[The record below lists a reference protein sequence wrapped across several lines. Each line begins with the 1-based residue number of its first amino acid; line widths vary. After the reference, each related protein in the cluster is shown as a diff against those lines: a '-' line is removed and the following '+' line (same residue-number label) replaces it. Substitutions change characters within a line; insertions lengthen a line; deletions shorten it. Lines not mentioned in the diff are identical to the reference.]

1 MRCPYCSKED
11 SKVIDTRES
20 EEAIRRRREC
30 LKCGHRFTTYERVAQ
45 TSLMVI
51 KQKDSRREAFDRQ
64 KLISGIVRAC
74 AKRPVGMD
82 AIEAMVDDIE
92 AQLHMLGRSE
102 VDSQR
107 IGQMVMERLRTLDD
121 VAYVRFASVYRRF
134 ADLESLQAEIQR
146 LRERKEREQEQKA
159 QLKLAM

>member
-1 MRCPYCSKED
+1 MRCPYCAKED

-20 EEAIRRRREC
+20 EETIRRRREC
-30 LKCGHRFTTYERVAQ
+30 LKCGRRFTTYERVAH

-51 KQKDSRREAFDRQ
+51 KQDGRREGFDRQ
-64 KLISGIVRAC
+64 KLMNGILRAC
-74 AKRPVGMD
+74 AKRPVPM
-82 AIEAMVDDIE
+82 AEIERTVDDIE
-92 AQLHMLGRSE
+92 AQLHALGRSE
-102 VDSQR
+102 VDSQKV
-107 IGQMVMERLRTLDD
+107 GQMVMERLRALDD

-159 QLKLAM
+159 QMKLAM

>member
-1 MRCPYCSKED
+1 MRCPYCAQEN

-20 EEAIRRRREC
+20 EETIRRRREC
-30 LKCGHRFTTYERVAQ
+30 LNCGRRFTTYERVAQ

-51 KQKDSRREAFDRQ
+51 KQDARREAFDRQ
-64 KLISGIVRAC
+64 KLMHGIMRAC
-74 AKRPVGMD
+74 AKRPVPME
-82 AIEAMVDDIE
+82 AIEKIVEDIE
-92 AQLHMLGRSE
+92 MQLHAIGRSE

-107 IGQMVMERLRTLDD
+107 IGQMVMDRLRVLDD

-146 LRERKEREQEQKA
+146 LRERKEREAEQQA
-159 QLKLAM
+159 QMKLAI

>member
-1 MRCPYCSKED
+1 MRCPYCAQEN

-20 EEAIRRRREC
+20 EETIRRRREC
-30 LKCGHRFTTYERVAQ
+30 LNCGRRFTTYERVAQ

-51 KQKDSRREAFDRQ
+51 KQDARREAFDRQ
-64 KLISGIVRAC
+64 KLMHGIMRAC
-74 AKRPVGMD
+74 AKRPVPME
-82 AIEAMVDDIE
+82 AIEKIVEDIE
-92 AQLHMLGRSE
+92 MQLHAVGRSE

-107 IGQMVMERLRTLDD
+107 IGQMVMERLRVLDD

-146 LRERKEREQEQKA
+146 LRERKEREAEQQA
-159 QLKLAM
+159 QMKLAI

>member
-1 MRCPYCSKED
+1 MRCPFCARED
-11 SKVIDTRES
+11 SRVIDTRES
-20 EEAIRRRREC
+20 DETIRRRREC
-30 LKCGHRFTTYERVAQ
+30 LNCGRRFTTYERVAQ

-51 KQKDSRREAFDRQ
+51 KQDGRREAFDRQ
-64 KLISGIVRAC
+64 KLMRGITLAC
-74 AKRPVGMD
+74 AKRPVPTDVIGS
-82 AIEAMVDDIE
+82 IVDE
-92 AQLHMLGRSE
+92 VEMQLHALGRSE

-107 IGQMVMERLRTLDD
+107 IGQMVMERLRVLDD

-146 LRERKEREQEQKA
+146 LRDRKEREAEQRA

>member
-20 EEAIRRRREC
+20 EDAIRRRREC
-30 LKCGHRFTTYERVAQ
+30 LKCGHRFTTYERVTQ

-51 KQKDSRREAFDRQ
+51 KQDGRREAFDRQ
-64 KLISGIVRAC
+64 KLLGGITRAC
-74 AKRPVGMD
+74 AKRPISMEQ
-82 AIEAMVDDIE
+82 IESIVDDIE
-92 AQLHMLGRSE
+92 AQLHTLGRSE
-102 VDSQR
+102 VDSQK
-107 IGQMVMERLRTLDD
+107 IGQMVMERLRSLDD

-146 LRERKEREQEQKA
+146 LRDRKEREREQQA
-159 QLKLAM
+159 QLKLAL